1 MAIAS
6 TERLFVRLLFPILIG
21 ICAAAIAI
29 LLDTIEYKTALAIT
43 IGLFIG
49 GISIYILNKK
59 ALTYISIIT
68 LGMGIPFNLDIN
80 LFLRDYVGVTSVDIG
95 VTFISSLVLYVVFY
109 YEHILTGVIRF
120 HSNRTIVFALL
131 LYMGSG
137 ILSFYNAASKELV
150 ALELAR
156 LTILLIIFYVVMNF
170 GSREHISVF
179 IITLSICVCLEFLL
193 AFYQYKTGRLLGLYA
208 FGETRYEFGAG
219 YLAAR
224 ASGTFSHANGLA
236 YFFELLMP
244 LLFAMVIVEEN
255 KFLKLWY
262 IIALLFGF
270 FGLVTTLSRGG
281 WLATAISLPI
291 VFLFLYRKRFTQL
304 EYFKSLCV
312 GIIVILIIGFIFY
325 PTIAKR
331 LQTYDYGSAG
341 TRRPL
346 NLAAISVI
354 KQYPVTGVGMN
365 NFARVFRTYDTTGGS
380 ALFKTQHIVHNL
392 FLGVWTET
400 GTIGIIAFLWI
411 FLSVFIISAKLLVKV
426 SFWYSGVLV
435 GVSAGL
441 LAQFIHGM
449 FDPGFRVLMSTSML
463 VYSMI
468 GLVGAIS
475 VLYKTKEKRLLQ

>member
-1 MAIAS
+1 MAIVS
-6 TERLFVRLLFPILIG
+6 TEKSFIKLLFPIIIG
-21 ICAAAIAI
+21 ICAATIAI
-29 LLDTIEYKTALAIT
+29 LLETIEYKTALTIT

-49 GISIYILNKK
+49 GISIYILNQK
-59 ALTYISIIT
+59 AITYISIIL
-68 LGMGIPFNLDIN
+68 LGMGIPFNLDAN
-80 LFLRDYVGVTSVDIG
+80 LFFRQYIGVTSVDIG
-95 VTFISSLVLYVVFY
+95 VTFLSSLVLYIVFY
-109 YEHILTGVIRF
+109 YDNIVNGINRF
-120 HSNRTIVFALL
+120 HSNKILVFALL

-137 ILSFYNAASKELV
+137 ILSLYNASSKELV
-150 ALELAR
+150 ILELVR
-156 LTILLIIFYVVMNF
+156 LTMLLIIFYIVMNF
-170 GSREHISVF
+170 GKREYISAF
-179 IITLSICVCLEFLL
+179 IITLSICVFLEFLL
-193 AFYQYKTGRLLGLYA
+193 AFYQYNTGRLFGLAA
-208 FGETRYEFGAG
+208 FGETRYEFGTG
-219 YLAAR
+219 YLQSR

-255 KFLKLWY
+255 KLLKLWY
-262 IIALLFGF
+262 IFAFLFGF

-291 VFLFLYRKRFTQL
+291 VFIVLYRKRFTQQKYIISFFFGL
-304 EYFKSLCV
+304 I
-312 GIIVILIIGFIFY
+312 GIVILGFIFY

-331 LQTYDYGSAG
+331 FEAYDYGSAA

-380 ALFKTQHIVHNL
+380 AIFKAQGLVHNL

-400 GTIGIIAFLWI
+400 GIIGVIAFIWI
-411 FLSVFIISAKLLVKV
+411 FLSTFIISSKLIFKV
-426 SFWYSGVLV
+426 PFWYSGVLV

-468 GLVGAIS
+468 GLIGAVS
-475 VLYKTKEKRLLQ
+475 VLYKTKEKQLL